1 MRNMLA
7 GWVAVSCVLGAC
19 SAEPPGGVQ
28 APFPPNNTAGSTS
41 SQAGASALP
50 MAGAG
55 GAEPGAAGSASLA
68 GAAGNGT
75 AGAGGASGGTAGGG
89 SAGSLTAGAGG
100 TTTEPVQPDPR
111 GIYGHPDP
119 AVEYPSYD
127 GFTPYLI
134 EEFNKPLDL
143 EHDPNWTYGDGALYE
158 GMTRMV
164 KENISFTNGSMVL
177 TITDTPQAGAYS
189 FSAADNVATK
199 PLSSGELRTIYNN
212 FRYGRYEVRMKAP
225 SNGSNYIFTMFTYR
239 TPAYL
244 LWREIDIEV
253 QASPQNTFITNLIT
267 ASPGTRKWSNA
278 IEDSTTSYPYG
289 GGGSGIPAGYNSQSD
304 YHVYA
309 FEWLP
314 TEIKWYIDGTLI
326 RVKKDG
332 VGKNSLAVPKEST
345 KIVMNLWVFTS
356 KDLGGGD
363 PALNTFPIAGQYDWF
378 RFYKWNQDTTYPC
391 AATPGCLPAAD
402 LQLAKNN
409 AADPLPDLR
418 PELCTGVE
426 GMLDTACGP

>member
-1 MRNMLA
+1 MRHTLTV
-7 GWVAVSCVLGAC
+7 WVVVSSVFGGC
-19 SAEPPGGVQ
+19 SAEPPAVQ
-28 APFPPNNTAGSTS
+28 TLFPPNANSAGSPDRQSGGSGAPTAGTGGAQPGLGGSTS
-41 SQAGASALP
+41 
-50 MAGAG
+50 
-55 GAEPGAAGSASLA
+55 
-68 GAAGNGT
+68 T
-75 AGAGGASGGTAGGG
+75 AGTAGGDTAGSGGSGGSVAG
-89 SAGSLTAGAGG
+89 SATAGTGG
-100 TTTEPVQPDPR
+100 TSTQLAQPDQR

-119 AVEYPSYD
+119 AVEYPKYD

-134 EEFNKPLDL
+134 EEFNEPLDL
-143 EHDPNWTYGDGALYE
+143 DHDPNWTYGDGALYE

-177 TITDTPQAGAYS
+177 EITDTAQPGAYS
-189 FSAADNVATK
+189 FSAADNVAAK

-212 FRYGRYEVRMKAP
+212 FRYGRYEARMKAP
-225 SNGSNYIFTMFTYR
+225 STGSNYIFTLFAYR

-267 ASPGTRKWSNA
+267 AEAGTRKWSPT

-289 GGGSGIPAGYNSQSD
+289 NGSPIPAGFDTRGD

-314 TEIKWYIDGTLI
+314 TEIRWYIDGALI
-326 RVKKDG
+326 RTKQDG
-332 VGKNSLAVPKEST
+332 AGKNSLPIPKVST
-345 KIVMNLWVFTS
+345 KIVMNLWVFAG

-363 PALNTFPIAGQYDWF
+363 PALNKFPIAGQYDWF
-378 RFYKWNQDTTYPC
+378 RFYKWDQETTYPC
-391 AATPGCLPAAD
+391 RATPGCLPAAD
-402 LQLAKNN
+402 LELSKNN
-409 AADPLPDLR
+409 AADALPDLR

-426 GMLDTACGP
+426 GMRDAPCGN

>member
-1 MRNMLA
+1 MA
-7 GWVAVSCVLGAC
+7 GAT
-19 SAEPPGGVQ
+19 SAG
-28 APFPPNNTAGSTS
+28 TAGS
-41 SQAGASALP
+41 
-50 MAGAG
+50 
-55 GAEPGAAGSASLA
+55 GSIS
-68 GAAGNGT
+68 
-75 AGAGGASGGTAGGG
+75 GGASGGGAGGSVTAGTG
-89 SAGSLTAGAGG
+89 GG
-100 TTTEPVQPDPR
+100 TTTAPQPDSR

-119 AVEYPSYD
+119 NVDYPKYD

-134 EEFNKPLDL
+134 EEFNAPLDL
-143 EHDPNWTYGDGALYE
+143 AHDPNWTYGDGALYE

-164 KENISFTNGSMVL
+164 QDNISFADGSMVL
-177 TITDTPQAGAYS
+177 TITDTPRPGAYS
-189 FSAADNVATK
+189 FSAADNVAAK

-212 FRYGRYEVRMKAP
+212 YRYGRYEVRMKAP

-253 QASPQNTFITNLIT
+253 QASPDNTFITNLIT
-267 ASPGTRKWSNA
+267 AAPGTRKWSSE

-289 GGGSGIPAGYNSQSD
+289 DGASGIPSGYDSRSD

-314 TEIKWYIDGTLI
+314 TEIKWYLDGTLI

-332 VGKNSLAVPKEST
+332 QGKNSLAVPKEST
-345 KIVMNLWVFTS
+345 KIVMNLWVFTGQ
-356 KDLGGGD
+356 DLGGGD
-363 PALNTFPIAGQYDWF
+363 PALNTFPIAGRYDWF
-378 RFYKWNQDTTYPC
+378 RFYKWDQDTTYPC
-391 AATPGCLPAAD
+391 GATPGCLPAAD
-402 LQLAKNN
+402 LELAKNN

-426 GMLDTACGP
+426 GMRDAPCGN